1 MHESNATNN
10 DLCNILGMRQLFQKI
25 SAMTRED
32 YEGENQR
39 DLVYD
44 TKGWIKVKA
53 NSSAD
58 DAINI
63 PPHSPPAPRAR
74 FLCIWRSCRDQ

>member
-32 YEGENQR
+32 YEGANQR
-39 DLVYD
+39 DLVCE
-44 TKGWIKVKA
+44 TKGW
-53 NSSAD
+53 
-58 DAINI
+58 
-63 PPHSPPAPRAR
+63 
-74 FLCIWRSCRDQ
+74 